1 MSKRITIITLFVL
14 VGFIFAGCSGSG
26 SPESVAKKFWEASKK
41 GNKAAAEKYVTK
53 ESIKNLTDESGSKNP
68 NAKVT
73 FGKTEMDGAVAS
85 IPTEI
90 KDGEM
95 TLDLKTVCVK
105 EDGKWKVDLDK
116 TMMSMFGGAMGEMMK
131 ELTDQMGNAMKSGM
145 EGMGD
150 ALKKGVG
157 DAAEGMGK
165 AMGELGK
172 TLKDTSEKLKGSTE
186 KSTDVAKAG
195 AKSFKVDD
203 PVVVE
208 WHGRWWP
215 AKVLEVGNNKW
226 KIHYDGYSASWDEW
240 VGPERINS
248 KK

>member
-1 MSKRITIITLFVL
+1 MFKKTSILALIVTIGFAITS
-14 VGFIFAGCSGSG
+14 CSGGG

-41 GNKAAAEKYVTK
+41 GDKSVAEKYVTK

-68 NAKVT
+68 NAKIT

-90 KDGEM
+90 KDADM

-116 TMMSMFGGAMGEMMK
+116 TMMSMFGGAMGDMMK
-131 ELTDQMGNAMKSGM
+131 DLTDQMGDAMKSGM

-165 AMGELGK
+165 AMGEIGK
-172 TLKDTSEKLKGSTE
+172 SLKDTSDKLKGSTE
-186 KSTDVAKAG
+186 KSADVAKAG
-195 AKSFKVDD
+195 AKSFKVSN
-203 PVVVE
+203 PVIVE

-215 AKVLEVGNNKW
+215 AKVLEVGENKW

-240 VGPERINS
+240 VGPERIDN